1 MQLVSFIPS
10 AELAICT
17 MKLII
22 FLVFLCVA
30 IFWAYGNNPP
40 PDRSTSPPG
49 NGSCIMSAIQETP
62 DMFKALIDL
71 ACRFRTGESEKIEKF
86 HEKVFNE
93 MKIIMNNLTC
103 GLDTEQLTNEIAHLT
118 ESAGHLVNF
127 IFDTAGLSKPI
138 ANFACDKLGFFASDC
153 VAHLIKDLSAVT
165 EDLNKLFCEAQKET
179 INVQFCLDIL
189 KNIGC
194 IGDEA
199 LNSGHTL
206 RNITEVV
213 AELLVEPLKNA
224 INEIKA
230 SLPPNPGGA
239 LLTNC

>member
-127 IFDTAGLSKPI
+127 IF
-138 ANFACDKLGFFASDC
+138 
-153 VAHLIKDLSAVT
+153 
-165 EDLNKLFCEAQKET
+165 
-179 INVQFCLDIL
+179 
-189 KNIGC
+189 
-194 IGDEA
+194 GD
-199 LNSGHTL
+199 HTL
-206 RNITEVV
+206 FIPMQLPQQLQRLCWYEFWGTHNFFLRKVFFNTAKVCAADHRLPIILVMPMFIFTP
-213 AELLVEPLKNA
+213 LLLLKY
-224 INEIKA
+224 
-230 SLPPNPGGA
+230 L
-239 LLTNC
+239 